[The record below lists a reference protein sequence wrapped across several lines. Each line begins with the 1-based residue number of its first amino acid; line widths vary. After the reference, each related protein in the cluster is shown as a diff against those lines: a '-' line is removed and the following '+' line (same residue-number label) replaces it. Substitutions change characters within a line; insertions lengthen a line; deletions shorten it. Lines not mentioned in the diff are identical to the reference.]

1 MLFGPRIS
9 IRLISTKP
17 LPTFQLT
24 LSSVTTNN
32 SNDIAFMPR
41 RLRSTVRGPCILPV
55 FIRSAAVSWR
65 FTTSLAR
72 GSEADT
78 AKKDE
83 LVVDHQEYSKS
94 GYDGWAAQTTET
106 AFGTE
111 RTAPDEQ
118 LMHAEIES
126 EKVRP
131 LSTTNISSSTLNCL
145 ARGQQRG
152 LQSNPLEISPAKEEL
167 SQTREKQRDIREKS
181 ESLVQ
186 ESKRSYPPKGITTKP
201 CEGKQRALL
210 SETEMARGRRLE
222 EEQTSPRF
230 PQRRG

>member
-1 MLFGPRIS
+1 MGTLHTNVVILEMSFGPRIS

-55 FIRSAAVSWR
+55 SIRSAAVSRR

-126 EKVRP
+126 EK
-131 LSTTNISSSTLNCL
+131 
-145 ARGQQRG
+145 RG

-186 ESKRSYPPKGITTKP
+186 IEKKSSSKGHNYKTMRRK
-201 CEGKQRALL
+201 A
-210 SETEMARGRRLE
+210 ARPLVRNRDG
-222 EEQTSPRF
+222 
-230 PQRRG
+230 

>member
-1 MLFGPRIS
+1 MG
-9 IRLISTKP
+9 
-17 LPTFQLT
+17 
-24 LSSVTTNN
+24 TNN

-126 EKVRP
+126 EK
-131 LSTTNISSSTLNCL
+131 
-145 ARGQQRG
+145 RG

-167 SQTREKQRDIREKS
+167 SETRKATRHKGEERIACAGIEKKLSSKGHNYKTMRRKAARPLVRNRD
-181 ESLVQ
+181 
-186 ESKRSYPPKGITTKP
+186 G
-201 CEGKQRALL
+201 
-210 SETEMARGRRLE
+210 
-222 EEQTSPRF
+222 
-230 PQRRG
+230 

>member
-1 MLFGPRIS
+1 MG
-9 IRLISTKP
+9 
-17 LPTFQLT
+17 
-24 LSSVTTNN
+24 TTNN

-72 GSEADT
+72 ASEAET
-78 AKKDE
+78 GKKDE
-83 LVVDHQEYSKS
+83 PVVDHQEYSKS
-94 GYDGWAAQTTET
+94 GYDGWAAQTVET

-118 LMHAEIES
+118 LMRAEIES
-126 EKVRP
+126 EK
-131 LSTTNISSSTLNCL
+131 
-145 ARGQQRG
+145 RG

-167 SQTREKQRDIREKS
+167 CPTREKQRDIREKS

>member
-1 MLFGPRIS
+1 MG
-9 IRLISTKP
+9 
-17 LPTFQLT
+17 
-24 LSSVTTNN
+24 SVTTNN

-126 EKVRP
+126 EK
-131 LSTTNISSSTLNCL
+131 
-145 ARGQQRG
+145 RG

-210 SETEMARGRRLE
+210 AETEMARGRRLE

>member
-1 MLFGPRIS
+1 MGICLTWDTNVVILEMLFGPRIS

-126 EKVRP
+126 EK
-131 LSTTNISSSTLNCL
+131 
-145 ARGQQRG
+145 RG

-167 SQTREKQRDIREKS
+167 SQTREKQRDIRDKS

>member
-1 MLFGPRIS
+1 MGNVVILEMSFGPRIS

-24 LSSVTTNN
+24 MGSVTTNN

-55 FIRSAAVSWR
+55 FIRSAAVSRR

-94 GYDGWAAQTTET
+94 GYDGWVAQTTET

-126 EKVRP
+126 EK
-131 LSTTNISSSTLNCL
+131 
-145 ARGQQRG
+145 RG
-152 LQSNPLEISPAKEEL
+152 LQSNPL
-167 SQTREKQRDIREKS
+167 EKQRDIREKS

-186 ESKRSYPPKGITTKP
+186 ESK
-201 CEGKQRALL
+201 
-210 SETEMARGRRLE
+210 
-222 EEQTSPRF
+222 
-230 PQRRG
+230 

>member
-1 MLFGPRIS
+1 MSFGPRIS

-126 EKVRP
+126 EK
-131 LSTTNISSSTLNCL
+131 
-145 ARGQQRG
+145 RG